1 MMATLDWSCGY
12 IVDESDYSLIIRVKF
27 SVVEEFGLFV
37 VSMLGVLS

>member
-12 IVDESDYSLIIRVKF
+12 VVDELDYLLIIRVEF